1 MCIYI
6 YIYTYISTQ
15 ICVYLYT
22 DTYTNEYMYILIR
35 IYEYIYIYVHTYLY
49 TYIFIYRNLAVGN
62 EMMLLFFSRDP
73 RFKTMYTML
82 LDALERFSV
91 ENISLKNQSSSS
103 LFMSGSSDGMNVCV
117 YV

>member
-6 YIYTYISTQ
+6 YIYIH
-15 ICVYLYT
+15 IYLHKYV
-22 DTYTNEYMYILIR
+22 
-35 IYEYIYIYVHTYLY
+35 YIYIQIHIQMSICTYLY
-49 TYIFIYRNLAVGN
+49 VHIYICTYIFIYRNLAVGN